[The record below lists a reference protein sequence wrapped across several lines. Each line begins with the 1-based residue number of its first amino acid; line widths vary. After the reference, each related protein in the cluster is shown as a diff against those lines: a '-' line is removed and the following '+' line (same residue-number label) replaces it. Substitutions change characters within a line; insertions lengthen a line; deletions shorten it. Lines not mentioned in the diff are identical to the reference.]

1 MFALTNQITSQ
12 SFKTLIREFPL
23 TMLIERIELPFPGY
37 KAGVIAVI
45 LNQRNPSIEG
55 NYYTKLPYP

>member
-1 MFALTNQITSQ
+1 
-12 SFKTLIREFPL
+12 
-23 TMLIERIELPFPGY
+23 MLIERIELPFPGY

-45 LNQRNPSIEG
+45 LNQRNPPIEG